1 MVVHFISFKVFPLL
15 YLILDTFVSLAD
27 LWMHIEKG
35 LDGRQIAYANK
46 TLRLDIELSRIP
58 GIYLEGP

>member
-1 MVVHFISFKVFPLL
+1 MDA
-15 YLILDTFVSLAD
+15 YQ
-27 LWMHIEKG
+27 KG
-35 LDGRQIAYANK
+35 LDGRQTAYANK